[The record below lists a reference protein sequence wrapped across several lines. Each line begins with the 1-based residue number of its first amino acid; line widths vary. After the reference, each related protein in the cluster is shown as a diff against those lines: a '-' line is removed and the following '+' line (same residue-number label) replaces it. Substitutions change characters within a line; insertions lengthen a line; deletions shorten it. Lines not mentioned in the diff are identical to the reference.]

1 MANITSRVWFQKGLI
16 AIPNIV
22 SDVARQNLL
31 DNAIATHEP
40 NFLSELFG
48 YEFSKGLLAHIN
60 AVPVVPNPLYDE
72 LINGVEFTD
81 SNGQLQTTKKL
92 AEACS
97 LYIFFQLLTESN
109 TTWSGDGEYLAQTE
123 NGLIVSPATRMDNVW
138 NRMTEQNLKIYQFID
153 TKQTD
158 YELVVAYGGSDN
170 IVSKIF
176 CSYGL

>member
-16 AIPNIV
+16 AIPSYNEI
-22 SDVARQNLL
+22 ATQTLI

-40 NFLSELFG
+40 MFLSELFG

-60 AVPVVPNPLYDE
+60 ADPIAPNPLYDN
-72 LINGVEFTD
+72 LIDGVEYVD

-97 LYIFFQLLTESN
+97 LYIFFQLLTETN
-109 TTWSGDGEYLAQTE
+109 TTWSGNGEYLAQTE
-123 NGLIVSPATRMDNVW
+123 NGLIVSPAERMANVW
-138 NRMTEQNLKIYQFID
+138 NRMVEQNHKIYQFID

-158 YELVVAYGGSDN
+158 YALVIFYGGSENLLSN
-170 IVSKIF
+170 INK
-176 CSYGL
+176 YGI

>member
-22 SDVARQNLL
+22 SDVARQTLL
-31 DNAIATHEP
+31 DNSIATHEP

-60 AVPVVPNPLYDE
+60 AVPVVPNPLYDD
-72 LINGVEFTD
+72 LINGIEFTD

-97 LYIFFQLLTESN
+97 LYILFKLLTESN
-109 TTWSGDGEYLAQTE
+109 TTWSGNGEYLAQTE
-123 NGLIVSPATRMDNVW
+123 NGLSVSPAKRMANVW
-138 NRMTEQNLKIYQFID
+138 NRMIEQNYKIYQFVD
-153 TKQTD
+153 TKPTE
-158 YELVVAYGGSDN
+158 YEKVITYGGSEN
-170 IVSKIF
+170 LLTKINE
-176 CSYGL
+176 YGI